1 MLSLLLNE
9 FFKKNNNLEELED
22 DDINLYALRL
32 LIHLALSDGEIDE
45 SEINELKRFIEES
58 SLSGNI
64 SRFLEK
70 EITSVEISSSFFE
83 EVSKINSSFTDN
95 EKLNLLEKIWSLIL
109 IDGVI
114 DPYEENLFY
123 RIGELIK
130 IKRSLLNKVKLRLS

>member
-1 MLSLLLNE
+1 MFK

-45 SEINELKRFIEES
+45 SEINELKRFIEEG

-70 EITSVEISSSFFE
+70 EINNVEISSSFFE
-83 EVSKINSSFTDN
+83 EVSKINSNFSDN
-95 EKLNLLEKIWSLIL
+95 EKLSLLEKIWSLIL

>member
-1 MLSLLLNE
+1 MFKFL
-9 FFKKNNNLEELED
+9 KKNNNLEELED
-22 DDINLYALRL
+22 NDINLYALRL

-70 EITSVEISSSFFE
+70 EINSVEISSSFFE
-83 EVSKINSSFTDN
+83 EVSKINSNFSDN
-95 EKLNLLEKIWSLIL
+95 EKLSLLEKIWSLIL

>member
-1 MLSLLLNE
+1 MFKFL
-9 FFKKNNNLEELED
+9 KKNNNLEELED

-45 SEINELKRFIEES
+45 SEINELKRFIEEN

-70 EITSVEISSSFFE
+70 EIDNVEISSSFFE
-83 EVSKINSSFTDN
+83 EVSKINSSFSDN
-95 EKLNLLEKIWSLIL
+95 KKLNLLKKIWSLIL
-109 IDGVI
+109 VDGVI

-130 IKRSLLNKVKLRLS
+130 IKRSLLNKVKSRLS

>member
-1 MLSLLLNE
+1 MFKFL
-9 FFKKNNNLEELED
+9 KKNNNLEELED

-45 SEINELKRFIEES
+45 SEINELKIFIEEN

-70 EITSVEISSSFFE
+70 EIDNVEISSSFFE
-83 EVSKINSSFTDN
+83 EVSKINSSFSDSK
-95 EKLNLLEKIWSLIL
+95 KLNLLEKIWSLIL
-109 IDGVI
+109 VDGVI

>member
-1 MLSLLLNE
+1 MFKFL
-9 FFKKNNNLEELED
+9 KKNNNLEELED

-45 SEINELKRFIEES
+45 SEINELKRFIEEN

-70 EITSVEISSSFFE
+70 EIDNVEISSSFFE
-83 EVSKINSSFTDN
+83 EVSKINSSFSDN
-95 EKLNLLEKIWSLIL
+95 KKLNLLEKIWSLIL
-109 IDGVI
+109 VDGVI

-130 IKRSLLNKVKLRLS
+130 IKRSLLNKVKSRLS

>member
-1 MLSLLLNE
+1 MFKFL
-9 FFKKNNNLEELED
+9 KKNNNLEELED

-45 SEINELKRFIEES
+45 SEINELKRFIEEG

-70 EITSVEISSSFFE
+70 EINNVEISSSFFE
-83 EVSKINSSFTDN
+83 EVSKINSNFSDN
-95 EKLNLLEKIWSLIL
+95 EKLSLLEKIWSLIL

-130 IKRSLLNKVKLRLS
+130 IKRSLLNKVKSRLS

>member
-1 MLSLLLNE
+1 MFK

-130 IKRSLLNKVKLRLS
+130 IKRSLLNKVKSRLS

>member
-1 MLSLLLNE
+1 MFKFL
-9 FFKKNNNLEELED
+9 KKNNNLEELED

-45 SEINELKRFIEES
+45 SEINELKRFIEEN

-70 EITSVEISSSFFE
+70 EINNVEISSSFFE
-83 EVSKINSSFTDN
+83 EVSKINSNFSDN
-95 EKLNLLEKIWSLIL
+95 EKLKLLEKIWSLIL
-109 IDGVI
+109 IDEVI

-130 IKRSLLNKVKLRLS
+130 IKRSLLNKVKSRLC

>member
-1 MLSLLLNE
+1 MFK

-83 EVSKINSSFTDN
+83 EVSKINSNFSDN
-95 EKLNLLEKIWSLIL
+95 EKLSLLEKIWSLIL

>member
-1 MLSLLLNE
+1 MFK
-9 FFKKNNNLEELED
+9 FFKKNNNLDELED

-70 EITSVEISSSFFE
+70 EINSVEISSSFFE
-83 EVSKINSSFTDN
+83 EVSKINSSFSDN

-130 IKRSLLNKVKLRLS
+130 IKRSLLNKVNSRLS

>member
-1 MLSLLLNE
+1 MFKFL
-9 FFKKNNNLEELED
+9 KKNNNLEELED

-45 SEINELKRFIEES
+45 SEINELKRFIEEN

-70 EITSVEISSSFFE
+70 EIDNVEISSSFFE
-83 EVSKINSSFTDN
+83 EVSKINSNFSDN

-109 IDGVI
+109 IDEVI

-130 IKRSLLNKVKLRLS
+130 IKRSLLNKVKSRLC

>member
-1 MLSLLLNE
+1 MFKFL
-9 FFKKNNNLEELED
+9 KKNNNLEELED